1 MVAAYRTKNTSTQ
14 PKQSGAFLDSGTT
27 LDPFEP
33 LYLSGEPEYS
43 PESSRLYQWFQELDQ
58 VGGKKDFEDKLDQL
72 VFGIEGTIF
81 GWYKA
86 ALCLWKIKLTKAWE
100 ASGRVLGEKVDSF
113 REFCE
118 KNLGKTVSS
127 VNSWIRA
134 ARSVSLLIA
143 SGFPRLPKAV
153 SIALELS
160 KFSDDIA
167 IDLWRDLIEKYP
179 DHEISLQKMKE
190 HLADPSQ
197 PKYKQYRLP
206 IDAVEILVEAA
217 AEANMSPS
225 NYLTQLV
232 KGIKQDDFLNEISQ
246 ESRDFSQGERVENTD
261 PSPQGQPPDNLAD
274 PPPDRDDLH
283 HDDPDTIA
291 GHDDGN
297 LSKSPPGFKAQRSK
311 SSPIG
316 FDLRS
321 DAGSREEIAASR
333 LKAKL
338 AEYRS
343 NPIKQKPAAP
353 PFECHQCKSKE
364 KLIACFNLANFSK
377 VADRY
382 FCEKHIEDSGYCYC
396 GRWHSDCNC
405 QDLILEF

>member
-1 MVAAYRTKNTSTQ
+1 MVAAYCTKNISTQ
-14 PKQSGAFLDSGTT
+14 PKQSGMFLDPGTT

-33 LYLSGEPEYS
+33 LYLSGQPEYS
-43 PESSRLYQWFQELDQ
+43 PESSRLYRWAQELDQ

-86 ALCLWKIKLTKAWE
+86 ALSLWKIKLTKAWE
-100 ASGRVLGEKVDSF
+100 ASGRVLGEPVGCFK
-113 REFCE
+113 EFCE
-118 KNLGKTVSS
+118 KHLGKTVSS

-143 SGFPRLPKAV
+143 AGFPRLPKSV

-160 KFSDDIA
+160 KFSDDIV

-217 AEANMSPS
+217 AEANMTPT

-232 KGIKQDDFLNEISQ
+232 KGIKQDDFFNEVS
-246 ESRDFSQGERVENTD
+246 EEFREFSQGERVEGTD
-261 PSPQGQPPDNLAD
+261 PSPQGQSPDNLAD

-283 HDDPDTIA
+283 HDDPDAIA
-291 GHDDGN
+291 GHDDGD
-297 LSKSPPGFKAQRSK
+297 LSKSPPGLKAQRSK
-311 SSPIG
+311 P
-316 FDLRS
+316 
-321 DAGSREEIAASR
+321 SR

-353 PFECHQCKSKE
+353 PFECQQCKTKE

-396 GRWHSDCNC
+396 GRWHSECNC